1 MATNL
6 PPPGPL
12 TYEGQIVTP
21 CITRASSPTTAN
33 TGFPVPTIWI
43 NPVIKKAWILVSI
56 ALGVAD
62 WVPIGGNPGEVES
75 MTVDAFTAPGTNPVL
90 PDSSASITITG
101 AQVAA
106 GVTANVIRTDSL
118 AANTYTIEIQ
128 RSQAVATSTVGDNGV
143 CHFDSSSFNVDA
155 NAFVTLKGGTEA
167 IDSVDVD
174 AHTAPG
180 TDPVLPD
187 ANGLITVT
195 GGQVA
200 AGTTANVIRTD
211 SLAANTYTIEIQRSQ
226 AAASST
232 VGDNGVCHFD
242 NGSFAVDAN
251 GYVTLT
257 GGVDSVLSVGVDAA
271 TGPGTNPVLPTVGG
285 EIIVTGGQVAA
296 GTTANVI
303 RTDSLAAN
311 TYTVEVQRASAQAA
325 TTLAAN
331 GVAHFNNAD
340 FTVDANGFVSSIAG
354 TAGISQVNIQT
365 FTSNGTYTPTLN
377 MKYCVVEIVG
387 GGGGSGGAQYQRI
400 GGNNCWAPG
409 GGGGG
414 GYARGAFSAAT
425 IGASQAVTIGTGG
438 AGGNGFNAGAAGG
451 TSSLGALISASGG
464 GGGAVN
470 DGTGVTSYN
479 SGGAGGTAG
488 GTFSVSITGSTGGFG
503 YDDSSGGPIL
513 PSTGG
518 ASFLGMITPAA
529 LSYNTDGTA
538 GLGYGSGGS
547 GAFLLSFPGG
557 VTVTKTGGTGAAGV
571 CIVTEYI

>member
-43 NPVIKKAWILVSI
+43 NPVLKKAWILVSI

-75 MTVDAFTAPGTNPVL
+75 MTVDTFTAPGTNPVL

-128 RSQAVATSTVGDNGV
+128 RSQAVPTSTVGDNGV
-143 CHFDSSSFNVDA
+143 CHFDSASFNVDA

-167 IDSVDVD
+167 IDSVEVD
-174 AHTAPG
+174 AHTSPG

-200 AGTTANVIRTD
+200 AGTTANVIRAD

-232 VGDNGVCHFD
+232 IGDNGVCHFD

-311 TYTVEVQRASAQAA
+311 TFTVEVQRASAQAA

-340 FTVDANGFVSSIAG
+340 FTVDANGYVSSIAG

-365 FTSNGTYTPTLN
+365 FTSNGTYTPTVN
-377 MKYCVVEIVG
+377 MKYCIIELVG
-387 GGGGSGGAQYQRI
+387 AGGGSGGVAATGPGK
-400 GGNNCWAPG
+400 GGATG

-425 IGASQAVTIGTGG
+425 IGASQAVTIG
-438 AGGNGFNAGAAGG
+438 AGG
-451 TSSLGALISASGG
+451 IR
-464 GGGAVN
+464 
-470 DGTGVTSYN
+470 GTGN
-479 SGGAGGTAG
+479 NG
-488 GTFSVSITGSTGGFG
+488 GSTGGTTSVG
-503 YDDSSGGPIL
+503 ALLSA
-513 PSTGG
+513 TGG
-518 ASFLGMITPAA
+518 LGSDGSAA
-529 LSYNTDGTA
+529 IGA
-538 GLGYGSGGS
+538 GAYSEGEGNLGGAGSGGNFTALGGNGLS
-547 GAFLLSFPGG
+547 GWSIGGDLNIPGEGGGSLLGASQVGGGTASPGG
-557 VTVTKTGGTGAAGV
+557 GGSGNSIGPNTAAASGTTGADGI